1 LKIDGSINVNMNSWL
16 NLGERGI
23 YRDLRRKIYS
33 YLNRA
38 DRLLVEAAHCGYT
51 IVNDTTLCA
60 GECKMQR
67 YDVAQCQWQEF
78 LAECAKYG
86 YHAPIVWMISRYPE
100 IHSEH
105 IRSSRVIYAAASH
118 NQVPVLDTLSKFFPN
133 MKNMFNITFMTSIIG
148 KESGVAAIKWLR
160 EHDAD
165 WNWYCYTRALVCG
178 NFELAEYIDDVY
190 RECDCGRP
198 TMLRAGFPAYS
209 DYCIRCDKFV
219 NPPKIHTSHNYWGEV
234 FTSANAVVA
243 EYYWNHGGAKSFNSR
258 DLRSY
263 LRFVMHKRPAR
274 SVLIRMLEWVELHGH
289 RINTVEFS
297 VLYMYA
303 AGWTADADKSAS
315 LTHGPDFELVRWLHS
330 RGCILK
336 CDHMAMVLFRS
347 LELYNWGQ
355 ENMAQFDYSSTESNI
370 MNAARYGSVE
380 VCRRMFTGYTGPVSE
395 ELLGLVLAT
404 RCYEL
409 FDEVYARFRGP
420 RRRQAPPAADVT
432 NKSLG

>member
-1 LKIDGSINVNMNSWL
+1 MNSWL

-23 YRDLRRKIYS
+23 YRDLRVRIYS

-51 IVNDTTLCA
+51 TVDDTTLCA
-60 GECKMQR
+60 EDCNDRDYKVAHCK
-67 YDVAQCQWQEF
+67 WEEF
-78 LAECAKYG
+78 LTECAKYG
-86 YHAPIVWMISRYPE
+86 YHSPITWMISRHPT
-100 IHSEH
+100 IHQVHSQS
-105 IRSSRVIYAAASH
+105 RRVIYAAATH
-118 NQVPVLDTLSKFFPN
+118 NQVAVLEAVGGFFPC
-133 MKNMFNITFMTSIIG
+133 MKSQLDSSFICAVIEG
-148 KESGVAAIKWLR
+148 GVGVAAVKWLR
-160 EHDAD
+160 EHDAH
-165 WNWYCYTRALVCG
+165 WSWYCYSQALVSG
-178 NFELAEYIDDVY
+178 NFELTEYIDDVY
-190 RECDCGRP
+190 RECDCGVP
-198 TMLRAGFPAYS
+198 TILRLGLSHYS
-209 DYCIRCDKFV
+209 DYCPHCDEFV
-219 NPPKIHTSHNYWGEV
+219 NPPKFHHSHNYWYEV
-234 FTSANAVVA
+234 FTSANVTVA
-243 EYYWNHGGAKSFNSR
+243 EYYWNHGGAATFHRRRVR
-258 DLRSY
+258 DY
-263 LRFVMHKRPAR
+263 LRHTMHARPVR
-274 SVLIRMLEWVELHGH
+274 SAFCRMIEWLESHDYK
-289 RINTVEFS
+289 INSAKFS
-297 VLYMYA
+297 VLYLYA
-303 AGWTADADKSAS
+303 AGWMVRIDKSAV
-315 LTHGPDFELVRWLHS
+315 LTPRGPDFELVKWLHS

-336 CDHMAMVLFRS
+336 YDHMAMVLFRS